1 MHNKPQIGSTI
12 TVITRS
18 YMPSYHRT
26 EPYEDW
32 TLTGLV
38 TNLPWLKPDQIAV
51 TNPNHP
57 NGVSVI
63 HLDKII
69 SLKSNKATIKLDS
82 DYKEWTV
89 TGSKGNQYLV
99 IRQEGKYNCSCP
111 GYQFRKNCKH
121 VKELVSE

>member
-1 MHNKPQIGSTI
+1 MHEKPQIGSTI
-12 TVITRS
+12 TVKTRHHS
-18 YMPSYHRT
+18 PSYYRT

-38 TNLPWLKPDQIAV
+38 TSLPWLKPDQFAV
-51 TNPNHP
+51 INPNHP

-63 HLDKII
+63 HLDKVID
-69 SLKSNKATIKLDS
+69 LKSNKATIKLDS

-89 TGSKGNQYLV
+89 TGSKGDQYLV

-111 GYQFRKNCKH
+111 GYQFRKNCRH
-121 VKELVSE
+121 VKEVV